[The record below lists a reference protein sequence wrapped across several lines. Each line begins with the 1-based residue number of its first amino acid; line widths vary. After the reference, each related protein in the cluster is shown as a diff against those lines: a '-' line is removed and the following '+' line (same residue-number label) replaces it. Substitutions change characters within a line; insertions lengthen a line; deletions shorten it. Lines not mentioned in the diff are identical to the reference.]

1 MNFQRPFKLAF
12 AAALTLSATAL
23 LAQAPSHLGPV
34 TAVNVGGLT
43 INDSKTNTPVSV
55 TVSGTTKVLVVAPGS
70 TDLKSATPGSLAD
83 VAVGDKAL
91 VTGTAGDPA
100 DSLTAVR
107 VILMKATAIAQSH
120 QAEEAAW
127 AQGSG
132 GIVKSVDPAA
142 GTVVISS
149 GMKSITVSTTPHTI
163 VRHYSGDSVRFEDA
177 VLTKLSE
184 IKPGDQLRV
193 RGTKSA
199 DGASIAADEIVAGS
213 FHNYS
218 GLIASIDAASN
229 TITLKD
235 LASKKT
241 VSVAVTPNSDIHRIP
256 LQMATML
263 AARMKGTPAPT
274 PGTGPGANPGGPAGP
289 RPAGAYNGQRAG
301 ADLSQMLARLPTETL
316 GGLKV
321 GDAVMIVATSPVADS
336 SKSSAVTLL
345 AGVDPILTAS
355 PTGEMTLSPWSVGSG
370 APDMSGGPQ

>member
-1 MNFQRPFKLAF
+1 MNFQRPFRLAL
-12 AAALTLSATAL
+12 AAALTLAATAL
-23 LAQAPSHLGPV
+23 VAQTPSHLGPV

-43 INDSKTNTPVSV
+43 LTDSKTNTPVTV
-55 TVSGTTKVLVVAPGS
+55 TVPDTAKVLVVAPGS

-91 VTGTAGDPA
+91 VTGTAGDTG
-100 DSLTAVR
+100 DSVTAVR
-107 VILMKATAIAQSH
+107 VILMKAKAIAQSH
-120 QAEEAAW
+120 QADEAAW

-142 GTVVISS
+142 GTLIISS

-177 VLTKLSE
+177 VLSKLPD
-184 IKPGDQLRV
+184 IKPGDQV
-193 RGTKSA
+193 RIRGAKSA
-199 DGASIAADEIVAGS
+199 DGTSITADEIVAGS

-218 GLIASIDAASN
+218 GLIATIDGSAK

-235 LASKKT
+235 LATKKT
-241 VSVAVTPNSDIHRIP
+241 IEVSVTANSDIHRIP

-263 AARMKGTPAPT
+263 AARMKGTPAAT
-274 PGTGPGANPGGPAGP
+274 PGAAPGAPRPGG
-289 RPAGAYNGQRAG
+289 AYGGQRAG

-336 SKSSAVTLL
+336 TKSNAVTVL
-345 AGVDPILTAS
+345 AGVDPILTAA

>member
-1 MNFQRPFKLAF
+1 MNFQRPFRLAL
-12 AAALTLSATAL
+12 AAALTLIAAAVV
-23 LAQAPSHLGPV
+23 AQAPSHLGPV
-34 TAVNVGGLT
+34 TAVNIGGLT
-43 INDSKTNTPVSV
+43 LTDSKTNTPVTV
-55 TVSGTTKVLVVAPGS
+55 TVPATAKVLVVAPGS

-91 VTGTAGDPA
+91 VTGTAGDTG
-100 DSLTAVR
+100 DSVTAVR

-132 GIVKSVDPAA
+132 GIVKSVDQSA
-142 GTVVISS
+142 GTLVVSS

-177 VLTKLSE
+177 VLSKLPD
-184 IKPGDQLRV
+184 IKPGDQV
-193 RGTKSA
+193 RIRGAKSA
-199 DGASIAADEIVAGS
+199 DGTSITADEIVAGT

-218 GLIASIDAASN
+218 GLISSIDGSAK

-241 VSVAVTPNSDIHRIP
+241 VEVSVTANSDIHRIP

-263 AARMKGTPAPT
+263 AARMKGTPAAA
-274 PGTGPGANPGGPAGP
+274 PGAAPTAPATPRPGG
-289 RPAGAYNGQRAG
+289 AYGGQRAG

-321 GDAVMIVATSPVADS
+321 GDAVMIVATSPAADS
-336 SKSSAVTLL
+336 TKSNAVTVL
-345 AGVDPILTAS
+345 AGVDPILTAA

-370 APDMSGGPQ
+370 APDMGGTPQ